1 MITEKEIEKL
11 SGIMSKLGEAHNMLA
26 KTSLSKE
33 EYQPISGLL
42 ASAKVELFN
51 FYNEHK
57 AALQNKVSEKC
68 KHKSLADTGAGYY
81 YCPDC
86 AYRWTYSEYEEEE
99 NEVSDISAE
108 KILYKHILADSEKQ
122 MSGDNRLVIKDP
134 PFEEIIKNPTFQMHV
149 AAMEEYASIVNER
162 KDNAGI
168 NDAIEFADWINKNAS
183 RNAVGSWGYFGNM
196 FYTKTSKELYD
207 IFKSESQ
214 PQQKEVDGYDDEMP
228 PL

>member
-1 MITEKEIEKL
+1 MSKVTQQQIEKL
-11 SGIMSKLGEAHNMLA
+11 EEIMLGFGEAHNLLA

-42 ASAKVELFN
+42 AKAKVELFN
-51 FYNEHK
+51 FYNAHK
-57 AALQNKVSEKC
+57 AALQNKVS
-68 KHKSLADTGAGYY
+68 
-81 YCPDC
+81 
-86 AYRWTYSEYEEEE
+86 
-99 NEVSDISAE
+99 DISAE
-108 KILYKHILADSEKQ
+108 GILDKYYKPKMHWKVV
-122 MSGDNRLVIKDP
+122 NR
-134 PFEEIIKNPTFQMHV
+134 KNV
-149 AAMEEYASIVNER
+149 LAAMHEYASIVNER